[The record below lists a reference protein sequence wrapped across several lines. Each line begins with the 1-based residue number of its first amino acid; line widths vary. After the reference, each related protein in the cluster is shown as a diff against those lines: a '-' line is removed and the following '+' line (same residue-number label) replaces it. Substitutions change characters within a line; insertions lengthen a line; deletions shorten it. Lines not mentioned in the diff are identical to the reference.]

1 MTSSSFGNVIGTP
14 RDELPDISRTNYLR
28 TEVDLTKSVN
38 DQIDRNILD
47 TKDFHDQMIRIAELR
62 QKNFNDN
69 LQGLVGLSKGVVE
82 FQKAAKA
89 YNDSMELMRES
100 DDLLKKGAN
109 KLEEEAINKLKIEE
123 GKQINELKAEGS
135 SSAQDLATALT
146 QPSAEEVSTKDF
158 VKGIEEKG
166 FYDSITTHNEKLGF
180 INTALRSEAVDKHTE
195 SNVLAV
201 AAMLQKAKDDGVN
214 IDSRQFR
221 RLFRQKLYPKIVAR
235 TEANLLRW
243 ERSKERKEETDL
255 TENLDR
261 DIESTLQSYSDGS
274 NPDRPAFIPD
284 LDGINGLITRIQ
296 VAKGYEDTPAGR
308 KQALRYLLERSD
320 VLLRN
325 GSLGANEL
333 TLLKDVAV
341 FRQGSAQD
349 KLVPFRDLLIGNG
362 KDRFVESFIGKL
374 DRAFAYGNTD
384 ADLVFRQ
391 TSRAFKEKFFD
402 PLLKDAKGNPIAIS
416 DENYYDLRAK
426 WAKQFPDRPF
436 PEYIQSGGIE
446 TGSKYGSY
454 PGRAGKANP
463 TFTSAA
469 ETLDGFYRQEL
480 FLSQKIPTKE
490 AQLSDRQQLELKMA
504 KDELNELVLLKMEN
518 ETMTYEE
525 AINAKETNGKT
536 IGENVFKKL
545 KEGKYKPYQRSI
557 TTDQNDIVATQT
569 EYKNSGAALAEQ
581 PINIHE
587 KQGLD
592 QLVYNIEN
600 GMDIPAYWK
609 AIGTVVVNGKTYS
622 PYEFARLRLIQTGGM
637 SKDGSKLKANDEY
650 YDISD
655 EDIRELE
662 KLNTPAK
669 TIGVV
674 FKDKKI
680 LANALGTLR
689 DVKRDTNGKAIKNR
703 KGETIAK
710 GDGEYI
716 RISERGGRRSRQKG
730 IEKRTIGEL
739 VALAKAG
746 RIDQIGR
753 YSYSTEEFLQIYDS
767 DKYDQND
774 VFNEDAQSTGIL
786 ELYMIQA
793 NQSKA
798 SSGAIIGNDK
808 WLQRTQFNKKEAE
821 LLAQVFPGYAD
832 QPFNNFDTFQREVGL
847 LALSDFEKR
856 ALAREEREKKEA
868 ERRSKFNK
876 RGRRI
881 R

>member
-14 RDELPDISRTNYLR
+14 RDELPDISSTNYLR
-28 TEVDLTKSVN
+28 TETDLTKSVN

-47 TKDFHDQMIRIAELR
+47 TKDFHDQMIKIAELR
-62 QKNFNDN
+62 QKNFDDN
-69 LQGLVGLSKGVVE
+69 LKALGGLVKGVNE
-82 FQKAAKA
+82 FRKANDA
-89 YNDSMELMRES
+89 YNKSMELMKES
-100 DDLLKKGAN
+100 DDLLEKGAN
-109 KLEEEAINKLKIEE
+109 KLEEDAINKLKIEE

-146 QPSAEEVSTKDF
+146 QPSAEEVTTKDF

-166 FYDSITTHNEKLGF
+166 FYDSITTHNKKLGF
-180 INTALRSEAVDKHTE
+180 INTALRSEAVDKHNE

-201 AAMLQKAKDDGVN
+201 ATMLQQAKDAGVN

-235 TEANLLRW
+235 TEANLLKW
-243 ERSKERKEETDL
+243 EQSKERKDEKDL
-255 TENLDR
+255 TDNLDR

-274 NPDRPAFIPD
+274 NENRPAFIPD
-284 LDGINGLITRIQ
+284 LDGENGLITRIQ
-296 VAKGYEDTPAGR
+296 VAKGYEDTSAGR
-308 KQALRYLLERSD
+308 KQAIRYLLERSES
-320 VLLRN
+320 LLKD

-362 KDRFVESFIGKL
+362 KDRFVESFLGKL
-374 DRAFAYGNTD
+374 DRAFAYGKTD
-384 ADLVFRQ
+384 ADLVFRANSQ
-391 TSRAFKEKFFD
+391 AFKEKFFD
-402 PLLKDAKGNPIAIS
+402 PLLKDANGNPIAIS

-426 WAKQFPDRPF
+426 WSEQFPDRPF

-454 PGRAGKANP
+454 PNRAGKAN
-463 TFTSAA
+463 TAFTSAA
-469 ETLDGFYRQEL
+469 ETLEGFYREDL
-480 FLSQKIPTKE
+480 FLKQEIPKQNG
-490 AQLSDRQQLELKMA
+490 QLSNTQQLELKMA
-504 KDELNELVLLKMEN
+504 KDELNELVLLKMKN

-525 AINAKETNGKT
+525 ALVAKEANGKT
-536 IGENVFKKL
+536 IGENVLEKL
-545 KEGKYKPYQRSI
+545 QKGKYRPYQRSI
-557 TTDQNDIVATQT
+557 TTNQNDIVASQK
-569 EYKNSGAALAEQ
+569 EYKNSGAALAEK

-650 YDISD
+650 YDISE

-662 KLNTPAK
+662 RLNTPARVL
-669 TIGVV
+669 GVV
-674 FKDKKI
+674 YKDKKV
-680 LANALGTLR
+680 LAKALGTLR
-689 DVKRDTNGKAIKNR
+689 DVKRDVNGKAIKNR

-716 RISERGGRRSRQKG
+716 MISDYKGGKRFRRTG

-739 VALAKAG
+739 VELAKAG
-746 RIDQIGR
+746 KIDQIGR

-767 DKYDQND
+767 DRYDKND
-774 VFNEDAQSTGIL
+774 VFNEDTQSTGIL

-808 WLQRTQFNKKEAE
+808 WLQRTQFNKQEAE

-847 LALSDFEKR
+847 LALSDFEQR
-856 ALAREEREKKEA
+856 AKEREERRLEQ
-868 ERRSKFNK
+868 SKIKRNR
-876 RGRRI
+876 RGRVI
-881 R
+881 Q